1 MACFG
6 KKASHRKW
14 CWKQHLRGLLGY
26 CLPATRPSCIAFL
39 ILFRLNDYLRELP
52 NTEWSENPLSRSLT
66 CLLSNELFCRGTSFP
81 HSLRTRLHALINYC
95 LCEGQRTNR
104 QKTRAIWYI
113 TAVNSSL
120 LIKISGRSRGSNH
133 DRSTRHMP
141 SASALTGRTSNVSSM
156 KLRF

>member
-1 MACFG
+1 MLKPETVLKPISVRIIIYSYPIKRWEIACFA
-6 KKASHRKW
+6 KKVSRRKW

-66 CLLSNELFCRGTSFP
+66 CLLSNELFCKGTSFP
-81 HSLRTRLHALINYC
+81 LSFRTRLYAPINYC

-104 QKTRAIWYI
+104 QKTRASWDS
-113 TAVNSSL
+113 TAVNSTDKN
-120 LIKISGRSRGSNH
+120 IG
-133 DRSTRHMP
+133 
-141 SASALTGRTSNVSSM
+141 
-156 KLRF
+156 